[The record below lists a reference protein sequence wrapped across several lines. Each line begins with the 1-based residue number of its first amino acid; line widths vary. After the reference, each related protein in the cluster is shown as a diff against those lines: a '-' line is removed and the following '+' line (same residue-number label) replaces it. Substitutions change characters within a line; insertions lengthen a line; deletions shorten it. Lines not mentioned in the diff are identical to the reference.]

1 MAASERTGTPV
12 AAHYSRRSWQYR
24 EETEN
29 SRGKSIARWYPQSR
43 YKPHELASP
52 EFTKLRTEFL
62 QRNPQLT
69 GLIAALQLDDTLH

>member
-1 MAASERTGTPV
+1 MYRVRAHRGRAKRKNAKV
-12 AAHYSRRSWQYR
+12 AKKLVD
-24 EETEN
+24 
-29 SRGKSIARWYPQSR
+29 RGKSIARWYPQSR

-52 EFTKLRTEFL
+52 GFTKLRTEFL